1 MTKLFLLP
9 GGLGRERRKGTTLT
23 KRTIIAALALAA
35 VAAPS
40 IALAGPDELGRSSPR
55 PYTSVDDLARQRDDM
70 AIRPVPETPS
80 APADASCRSPLGL
93 AWINAAGDD
102 GRFKQSFFQRR
113 LANSFG
119 AGRSTQ
125 GPQGLAGF

>member
-40 IALAGPDELGRSSPR
+40 IALAGPMN
-55 PYTSVDDLARQRDDM
+55 LAD
-70 AIRPVPETPS
+70 PVVVPIQASTTWHDS
-80 APADASCRSPLGL
+80 ATTWQS
-93 AWINAAGDD
+93 
-102 GRFKQSFFQRR
+102 GRFQKPPRLQRM
-113 LANSFG
+113 LH
-119 AGRSTQ
+119 AGRH
-125 GPQGLAGF
+125 